1 MGLCLLVGRNL
12 GRLDSISVQAYSL
25 YSQGM
30 TYREVSHALGIKKDQ
45 VKYRVVK
52 YARLTGSPYPL
63 PKRKHNGDYL
73 YALYKNG
80 MSVKD
85 ISSLMSLHKD
95 KVYLRVKKYCE
106 SQGLPNPFVDR
117 RPAFAY
123 KLRTEQRLSYLIIAK
138 IAGFSD
144 KSSCYRAIKRHEAKL
159 KNK

>member
-1 MGLCLLVGRNL
+1 MGSNL

-30 TYREVSHALGIKKDQ
+30 TYKEISQALGIKKDQ

-52 YARLTGSPYPL
+52 YARMTGSAYPL

-85 ISSLMSLHKD
+85 ISALMSLHKD
-95 KVYLRVKKYCE
+95 KVYLRVKKFCE
-106 SQGLPNPFVDR
+106 SQGIPNPFVDR

-123 KLRTEQRLSYLIIAK
+123 KLREERRLSYLIIAK

-144 KSSCYRAIKRHEAKL
+144 KSSCYRAIKRYEAKL

>member
-1 MGLCLLVGRNL
+1 MGLRLLVGRNL
-12 GRLDSISVQAYSL
+12 GRLDSISTQAYSL

-30 TYREVSHALGIKKDQ
+30 TYREISQALGIKKDQ

-63 PKRKHNGDYL
+63 PKRKYNGDYL

-80 MSVKD
+80 MNVKD

-106 SQGLPNPFVDR
+106 SQGIPNPFVDR

-123 KLRTEQRLSYLIIAK
+123 KLRTERRLSYLISAK

-144 KSSCYRAIKRHEAKL
+144 RSSCYRAVKRYEAKL
-159 KNK
+159 KSK